1 MFDKDFDD
9 VFSRSENNKILKK
22 IITEIDSYTIEKDVI
37 MNPTIKNKEIIKN
50 LIQMRKELY
59 AVLKKYFDK
68 TITYSQA
75 YTELQIIEQKIEKY
89 TDKKVSSKKIK
100 FYGADKIHLDNSEY
114 IRFIKNFD
122 DIDKKVQKI
131 IVSVKNDIQTN
142 RNNKKLLQN
151 LLKFLHL
158 YKIFSII
165 KK

>member
-9 VFSRSENNKILKK
+9 VFSRSENNEILKK
-22 IITEIDSYTIEKDVI
+22 IISEIDSYNIGKDVI
-37 MNPTIKNKEIIKN
+37 MNPTTKNKEVIKN

-59 AVLKKYFDK
+59 AVLKNYFDK

-89 TDKKVSSKKIK
+89 TDKKVSAKKFK
-100 FYGADKIHLDNSEY
+100 FYGTDKIHLDNSEY

-131 IVSVKNDIQTN
+131 IVSVKNDIQTK
-142 RNNKKLLQN
+142 RNNPKLLR
-151 LLKFLHL
+151 
-158 YKIFSII
+158 YI
-165 KK
+165 